1 MEDLTKKVIIPV
13 DGSKN
18 ALKSLK
24 YLDLV
29 FKMNHNLD
37 VDLVYITPSLTSAF
51 GNEPM
56 DKETYT
62 SLSIAE
68 KKIVNKG
75 ERILQDA
82 KNTLV
87 KMGFDE
93 ERIKTVSRKRQIG
106 ISQDICVFAESTR
119 VDAVLVTRRSHTD
132 LETFFMGRVTD
143 RLVEQCKN
151 APVWIVGGS
160 VDSKKVLICVD
171 RSGNALRAVDHVG
184 FMLSGTDCQI
194 TLFNTMRDLKRMIPK
209 EVVEEAPELE
219 KLWEEKAAREVGET
233 MKKAKAMLIEAG
245 IPEEQISKRVVQGS
259 RSPADDIIKEAK
271 EKGYGTIVM
280 GRRGI
285 SGFKEFVFG
294 SVTKRILN
302 QAAGFVVWIVQ

>member
-29 FKMNHNLD
+29 FKMDHNLD

-93 ERIKTVSRKRQIG
+93 ERIKTVSRKKQIG

-160 VDSKKVLICVD
+160 VDSKKVLICMD

-184 FMLSGTDCQI
+184 FMLSGTDCRI

-245 IPEEQISKRVVQGS
+245 IPEDQISKRVVQGS

-285 SGFKEFVFG
+285 SGFKKFVFG

>member
-93 ERIKTVSRKRQIG
+93 ERIKTVSRKKQIG

-259 RSPADDIIKEAK
+259 RSPGDDIIKEAK
-271 EKGYGTIVM
+271 QKGYGTIVM

-294 SVTKRILN
+294 SVTKKILN
-302 QAAGFVVWIVQ
+302 QATGFVVWIVQ

>member
-93 ERIKTVSRKRQIG
+93 ERIKTVSRKKQIG

-184 FMLSGTDCQI
+184 FMLAGTDCQI

-259 RSPADDIIKEAK
+259 RSPGDDIIKEAK
-271 EKGYGTIVM
+271 QKGYGTIVM

>member
-29 FKMNHNLD
+29 FKMDHNLD

-93 ERIKTVSRKRQIG
+93 ERIKTVSRKKQIG

-184 FMLSGTDCQI
+184 FMLSGTDCRI

-245 IPEEQISKRVVQGS
+245 IPEDQISKRVVQGS

-285 SGFKEFVFG
+285 SGFKKFVFG

>member
-18 ALKSLK
+18 ALKSLN

-87 KMGFDE
+87 KMGFDG
-93 ERIKTVSRKRQIG
+93 ERIKTVSRKKQIG

-160 VDSKKVLICVD
+160 VDSKKVLICMD

-184 FMLSGTDCQI
+184 FMLSGTDCRI
-194 TLFNTMRDLKRMIPK
+194 TLFNTMRDLKRMVPK

-245 IPEEQISKRVVQGS
+245 IPEDQISKRVVQGS

-285 SGFKEFVFG
+285 SGFKKFVFG